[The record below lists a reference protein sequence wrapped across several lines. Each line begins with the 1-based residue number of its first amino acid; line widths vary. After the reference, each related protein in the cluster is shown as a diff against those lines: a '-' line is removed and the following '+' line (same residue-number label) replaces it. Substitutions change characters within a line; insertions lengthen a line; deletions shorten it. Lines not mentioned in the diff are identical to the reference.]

1 MFRSSLE
8 LKFGL
13 LLFGVVAAIGLIIFL
28 NFETSRTV
36 TTELNRVK
44 DLAFPRF
51 SAANHLIV
59 QFDEMTRLMED
70 AVESGERSSLD
81 RSQEKKDL
89 FLQNLAQLLEIT
101 PVAAQSEVINIR
113 ENFNK
118 YYQSVVEHANLLLES
133 GEEVEG
139 LGRLSDE
146 AMLKESLENE
156 LKQLSKEQEEQ
167 VNESLLAG
175 MQETRRQSR
184 RILVLG
190 TAAFLLPLILLVYFA
205 RRIVL
210 PIRSLSMMT
219 AGVAKGT
226 LDRKTNIPL
235 LKQDEVGNLE
245 ASFRAMMQG
254 LKETTVLKAYVDNI
268 IKSMV
273 DSLIV
278 ATPEGAFQTVNQ
290 ATLNLLGYEEN
301 ELLGKSIEMIFA
313 NEEFKVSVI
322 DDLIQEGFISNVEH
336 IYLAKDGMGIP
347 VSFSSS
353 VMRDEKDEIQGIV
366 CVAQDITE
374 RKRTEEALRETK
386 RPPTESRWV

>member
-1 MFRSSLE
+1 
-8 LKFGL
+8 
-13 LLFGVVAAIGLIIFL
+13 
-28 NFETSRTV
+28 
-36 TTELNRVK
+36 
-44 DLAFPRF
+44 
-51 SAANHLIV
+51 
-59 QFDEMTRLMED
+59 MED